1 MGRKV
6 QVTEHSPLAVVASLL
21 SQLETLR
28 TGYHLT
34 SKPSQGSQ
42 IDYLIRSHVAA
53 PKLGLLKESVF
64 VLVQMSRYPW
74 RPWLSNTQ
82 QQLRHRHRAIQLAGV
97 GVEACSPW
105 NL

>member
-6 QVTEHSPLAVVASLL
+6 QVTGHSPLAVVGSWL

-28 TGYHLT
+28 TGYYLT

-64 VLVQMSRYPW
+64 VVVQMSWYPW
-74 RPWLSNTQ
+74 HPWPSNTQ
-82 QQLRHRHRAIQLAGV
+82 QQLRRRAIQLAGL
-97 GVEACSPW
+97 GVEGCSPW